1 MSVEFIKGPNVYLR
15 ETTAAD
21 LDNIKAALVDWNWFP
36 YSLDQTK
43 RVLKGALIQ
52 MRNIERPYKDTSHF
66 TETFTICK
74 VSDNSFV
81 GFSQYLVR
89 AGKEVTIT
97 FTAALPALRGA
108 GLMDEAAKLRD
119 AAIFTELSCAS
130 YTNKLDPS
138 FIDTLRTYQTLEGTE
153 LSQRS
158 NRTLKLVK
166 AIKAD
171 YDTWRAANSS
181 SVPSYTFSGGSYTP
195 PQNR

>member
-1 MSVEFIKGPNVYLR
+1 MSVEFIRGPNVYLR

-21 LDNIKAALVDWNWFP
+21 LDNIKDSLADWNWFP
-36 YSLDQTK
+36 FSLDETK
-43 RVLKGALIQ
+43 GFLKGSLIS
-52 MRNIERPYKDTSHF
+52 MRIIERPYKDTSHF

-81 GFSQYLVR
+81 GFTQYLVR
-89 AGKEVTIT
+89 AGKEITIT
-97 FTAALPALRGA
+97 YNTALPALRGE

-119 AAIFTELSCAS
+119 AALFTELGAAS
-130 YTNKLDPS
+130 YTNRLDPS
-138 FIDTLRTYQTLEGTE
+138 FITTLRTYQTLEGTE

-166 AIKAD
+166 AVKAD
-171 YDTWRAANSS
+171 YTTWRAANAS

-195 PQNR
+195 PHQR